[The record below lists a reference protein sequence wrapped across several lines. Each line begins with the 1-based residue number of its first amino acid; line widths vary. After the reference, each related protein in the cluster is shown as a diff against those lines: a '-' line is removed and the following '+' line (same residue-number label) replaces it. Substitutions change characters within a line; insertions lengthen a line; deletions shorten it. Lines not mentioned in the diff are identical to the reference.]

1 VLGDTQDAD
10 FPIFRNNT
18 GKVRPAAR
26 KPNSALKIIHSLLGQ
41 DTGVIT
47 VSTTVFDLNDGSVKV
62 HCNRCAVPCRAAAQ
76 RPCPANARNGLL
88 RPCLAHARV
97 SGVRGPQPQAASRR
111 ANACAAALDSNVFFC
126 TPSHPPLSSVKKLA
140 AA

>member
-1 VLGDTQDAD
+1 MAAVQVLGDTQDAD

-62 HCNRCAVPCRAAAQ
+62 HSSTTTTAVAELPF
-76 RPCPANARNGLL
+76 LL
-88 RPCLAHARV
+88 A
-97 SGVRGPQPQAASRR
+97 
-111 ANACAAALDSNVFFC
+111 
-126 TPSHPPLSSVKKLA
+126 
-140 AA
+140 

>member
-1 VLGDTQDAD
+1 MAAVQVLGDTQDAD

-26 KPNSALKIIHSLLGQ
+26 KPDSALKVVHSLLGQ

-62 HCNRCAVPCRAAAQ
+62 RSCTLTAV
-76 RPCPANARNGLL
+76 LL
-88 RPCLAHARV
+88 QSFLVLLA
-97 SGVRGPQPQAASRR
+97 
-111 ANACAAALDSNVFFC
+111 
-126 TPSHPPLSSVKKLA
+126 
-140 AA
+140 

>member
-1 VLGDTQDAD
+1 MAWSLYAPFSLGRPISATFLMAAVQVLGDTQDAD

-26 KPNSALKIIHSLLGQ
+26 KPDSALKVIRSLLGQ

-62 HCNRCAVPCRAAAQ
+62 HSSTTTTAVAELPF
-76 RPCPANARNGLL
+76 LL
-88 RPCLAHARV
+88 A
-97 SGVRGPQPQAASRR
+97 
-111 ANACAAALDSNVFFC
+111 
-126 TPSHPPLSSVKKLA
+126 
-140 AA
+140 